1 MTGSF
6 KISKIGNVGTG
17 VLVSIPDLVTI
28 LALQH
33 TPQRNSKPAKPIDN
47 FYAFI
52 DLLMTQT
59 AHL

>member
-33 TPQRNSKPAKPIDN
+33 TPQSNSKPAKPIDSV
-47 FYAFI
+47 YAFI
-52 DLLMTQT
+52 ALQVTQT
-59 AHL
+59 VHL